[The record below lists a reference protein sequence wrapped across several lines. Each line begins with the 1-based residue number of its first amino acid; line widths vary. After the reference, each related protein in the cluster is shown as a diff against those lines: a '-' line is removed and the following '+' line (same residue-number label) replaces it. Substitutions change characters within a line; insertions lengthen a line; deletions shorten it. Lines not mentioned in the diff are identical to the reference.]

1 MKQLK
6 KKINHMK
13 NLFVMALFALFLVSC
28 GTCTEE
34 EACTEE
40 VTTEEAVVVEDSVNV
55 EGAALVEEVVTE
67 TEEVE

>member
-6 KKINHMK
+6 NKKINHMK

-28 GTCTEE
+28 GTCAEE

-40 VTTEEAVVVEDSVNV
+40 VTTEETATVVEDSVSI
-55 EGAALVEEVVTE
+55 EGAAVIEVVTE
-67 TEEVE
+67 EVE